1 MKMQYYKYSH
11 MKFNKL
17 VNILINEIFD
27 TKKRLGWMFYGG
39 TLTGLFRASNKIEYK
54 VEFEQIEGRSFLN
67 YSKGV
72 PYSILKKIAK
82 KNKNKELDKEIEKLY
97 SDWSDDTYN
106 DIPVF
111 NLTFSPLKDYD
122 NWGINNTGSSSE
134 IFGIIINGL
143 AYLFKGNV
151 KDSKYIKMFFFFA
164 KEPSR
169 ISLYHKIA
177 KILSNKIPFK
187 YSSARVKD
195 EIEGDQFYW
204 VFYK

>member
-1 MKMQYYKYSH
+1 
-11 MKFNKL
+11 MKFDKL
-17 VNILINEIFD
+17 VNILINEIFN
-27 TKKRLGWMFYGG
+27 TKKRLGWMFYAGK
-39 TLTGLFRASNKIEYK
+39 LTGLFKASNNIEYK
-54 VEFEQIEGRSFLN
+54 VEFEQVEGNSFED
-67 YSKGV
+67 YPKGV
-72 PYSILKKIAK
+72 PYSILKEIAK

-97 SDWSDDTYN
+97 FSWSNNSYN
-106 DIPVF
+106 NIPVF
-111 NLTFSPLKDYD
+111 NLTFSPLKGSMPSQDYED
-122 NWGINNTGSSSE
+122 WGINNTGSSSE

-143 AYLFKGNV
+143 ISLFKGNI

-177 KILSNKIPFK
+177 KILSAKIPFK

-195 EIEGDQFYW
+195 KIEGDQFYW